1 MLNFIDK
8 WYDKI
13 KPFLFK
19 YKDGFFELPYLGS
32 SPILMIESFRRMPFI
47 KHDESIR
54 SIDSASPFVDAK
66 VYYHQISDEI
76 IIINSALIIKSNVC
90 FRAAQKKELK
100 NEFYT
105 LTLSTNL
112 ESDNPSKRIIKGEHL
127 ENSTFQFLNQGINV
141 DTYHFK
147 NSHFKSFSLYFKK
160 SWIDNYINENIDK
173 CEKLIKLL
181 HTGNEYV
188 ISNINNIELVN
199 NFISKVEEEFKIEY
213 IRRDLEKINTFVAEF
228 LDMYL
233 NFGLEATNSVLNYH
247 LSNNDRIKIK
257 ELEGIL
263 YEHIYSKFPGIDYL
277 AKHAG
282 FSETK
287 LKYLFKTI
295 HNKTLLE
302 YFQEIQMKAAYEML
316 SNSDVKV
323 SDVAQKFGYSNAG
336 KFTARFKQQMNIL
349 PSEIYS
355 KESSRLPKNQ
365 SITE

>member
-47 KHDESIR
+47 KHNESKR
-54 SIDSASPFVDAK
+54 NIDSASPFVDAK
-66 VYYHQISDEI
+66 VFYHQISDELI
-76 IIINSALIIKSNVC
+76 IIHSTLIIKANLC
-90 FRAAQKKELK
+90 FRAAIKKDIE

-112 ESDNPSKRIIKGEHL
+112 ENNNPSKRIIKGEHL
-127 ENSTFQFLNQGINV
+127 ENSTFQFLNYGMNV

-160 SWIDNYINENIDK
+160 SWIDNYINNNIEK

-181 HTGNEYV
+181 HSGNEYV
-188 ISNINNIELVN
+188 ISNIDDVDIVN
-199 NFISKVEEEFKIEY
+199 EFISKVEDQFQSDY
-213 IRRDLEKINTFVAEF
+213 IRRNKETINNLVEEFWDLYITHGLITANSAQ
-228 LDMYL
+228 
-233 NFGLEATNSVLNYH
+233 NFH

-257 ELEGIL
+257 ELEGTL
-263 YEHIYSKFPGIDYL
+263 YDHIYSKFPGIDFL
-277 AKHAG
+277 AKRAG

-287 LKYLFKTI
+287 LKYLFKI
-295 HNKTLLE
+295 VHNKTLLE
-302 YFQEIQMKAAYEML
+302 YFQEIQMRAAYEIL
-316 SNSDVKV
+316 STTDAKI
-323 SDVAQKFGYSNAG
+323 SDVALKFGYSNAG
-336 KFTARFKQQMNIL
+336 KFSARFKQQMNIL
-349 PSEIYS
+349 PSEINTNS
-355 KESSRLPKNQ
+355 TTLSPNN
-365 SITE
+365 

>member
-47 KHDESIR
+47 KHNESKR

-66 VYYHQISDEI
+66 VYYHQISDDL
-76 IIINSALIIKSNVC
+76 IIINSALMIKSNIC
-90 FRAAQKKELK
+90 FRAAQKKDLK

-112 ESDNPSKRIIKGEHL
+112 ESENPSKRIIKGEHL
-127 ENSTFQFLNQGINV
+127 ENSTFQFLNYGMNV

-160 SWIDNYINENIDK
+160 SWIDYYINENIDK

-181 HTGNEYV
+181 HSGNEYV
-188 ISNINNIELVN
+188 ISNINDSELVN
-199 NFISKVEEEFKIEY
+199 NFISKVEEEFNIEY
-213 IRRDLEKINTFVAEF
+213 IRRDQYKIKNFVDEF
-228 LDMYL
+228 LEMYL
-233 NFGLEATNSVLNYH
+233 NYGLEVANSVQNLH

-263 YEHIYSKFPGIDYL
+263 KEHIYTKFPGIDYL
-277 AKHAG
+277 AKQAG

-302 YFQEIQMKAAYEML
+302 YFQEIQMKAAYDML
-316 SNSDVKV
+316 HNSDVKI
-323 SDVAQKFGYSNAG
+323 SDVAQQFGYSNAG

-349 PSEIYS
+349 PSEVN
-355 KESSRLPKNQ
+355 PK
-365 SITE
+365 